1 MSLNR
6 KKIIFTGNVGAGKT
20 LAINQLSE
28 VVAVSTEVKSSESSV
43 LRKKLTTTVAMD
55 YGELTRNENEKL
67 YLYGTPGQRRF
78 DFMSHILCE
87 GALGLI
93 ILIDNSQE
101 NPLQDLDYY
110 LNLNARFL
118 IHHPAVI
125 GITHIDESNSP
136 SLQTYQTYLNE
147 RGDSFPIMRIDARAK
162 KDVLLLLSA
171 LIDEIEITQYHTIAD
186 KLCA

>member
-1 MSLNR
+1 MSLN
-6 KKIIFTGNVGAGKT
+6 KTKIVFTGSVGAGKT

-28 VVAVSTEVKSSESSV
+28 ISAISTDVRASESAV
-43 LRKKLTTTVAMD
+43 LKKKLTTTVAMD
-55 YGELTRNENEKL
+55 YGELTLSENEKI

-93 ILIDNSQE
+93 ILIDNSHE

-110 LNLNARFL
+110 LNLNAKFL
-118 IHHPAVI
+118 MNHPAVI
-125 GITHIDESNSP
+125 GVTHIDESNSP
-136 SLQTYQTYLNE
+136 SLHAYQACLDE

-162 KDVLLLLSA
+162 RDVLLLLHT
-171 LIDEIEITQYHTIAD
+171 LVNEIEAYQETYE
-186 KLCA
+186 LCA

>member
-1 MSLNR
+1 MASL
-6 KKIIFTGNVGAGKT
+6 T
-20 LAINQLSE
+20 LS
-28 VVAVSTEVKSSESSV
+28 
-43 LRKKLTTTVAMD
+43 
-55 YGELTRNENEKL
+55 ENEKL
-67 YLYGTPGQRRF
+67 HLYGTPGQRRF
-78 DFMSHILCE
+78 SFMNHILCE

-147 RGDSFPIMRIDARAK
+147 RGDSF
-162 KDVLLLLSA
+162 S
-171 LIDEIEITQYHTIAD
+171 YHAYR
-186 KLCA
+186 CSR